1 MVQKFDAPGLR
12 YGDAKLELFQKI
24 MDYFAP
30 YRERRALLQS
40 KPDDIKDILN
50 IGAKKA
56 KVIASQTLDKV
67 RTSIG
72 LGIANEL

>member
-1 MVQKFDAPGLR
+1 MLP
-12 YGDAKLELFQKI
+12 I
-24 MDYFAP
+24 
-30 YRERRALLQS
+30 REKRALLQS
-40 KPDDIKDILN
+40 KPDYIKDILN

-67 RTSIG
+67 RASIG